1 MQQIKAKTENGSVQ
15 ENRYD
20 AEGLRFE
27 LLENGK
33 HTTSRGG
40 KGTIQIQ

>member
-1 MQQIKAKTENGSVQ
+1 MQLIRLFSHNSRHRQTRVETETGSVQ

-27 LLENGK
+27 LL
-33 HTTSRGG
+33 
-40 KGTIQIQ
+40 